1 MKDKTRLSRQQKTVS
16 SAVLKSKIRQSK
28 VDARICL
35 IHSREL
41 YKVEESDNLEYGD
54 KKLRSKTFAK
64 YGGRIEILAGYHR
77 KLCR

>member
-1 MKDKTRLSRQQKTVS
+1 MKDKTRSSRQQKTVS

-28 VDARICL
+28 IDARICL
-35 IHSREL
+35 IHLREL
-41 YKVEESDNLEYGD
+41 YKVEESDHLEYGD

-64 YGGRIEILAGYHR
+64 YGGRIEILVGYHR